1 MDGQTQ
7 LDVSGKILDS
17 AIFSGQE
24 ALSLHSPGK
33 TGSLAILNVSLMR
46 AHLRTYSAG
55 FYYSNSV

>member
-33 TGSLAILNVSLMR
+33 TGSLAILNVSPYACAL
-46 AHLRTYSAG
+46 TY
-55 FYYSNSV
+55 VLCRILLQ